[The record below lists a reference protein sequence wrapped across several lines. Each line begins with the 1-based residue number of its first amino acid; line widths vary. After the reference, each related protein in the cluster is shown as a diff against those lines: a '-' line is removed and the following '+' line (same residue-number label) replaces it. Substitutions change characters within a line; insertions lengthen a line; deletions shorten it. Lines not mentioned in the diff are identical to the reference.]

1 MKQTSVLRLL
11 GVFLFCALASFILVM
26 RFYGVLPSVPLGVAI
41 CLWGMTVL
49 CVLLAVRVRTR
60 IKDDQIG
67 QDRSQLNPVTAAQFL
82 VIGKASAWTGAIF
95 GGGYVSLGIFVLT
108 SHISAQDLPI
118 VIASALGGVAM
129 SAAGYWL
136 EKSCTVPPVDAVR

>member
-1 MKQTSVLRLL
+1 MKQTSILGLL

-26 RFYGVLPSVPLGVAI
+26 RFYGVMPSVPLGVAI
-41 CLWGMTVL
+41 CLWGMAVL
-49 CVLLAVRVRTR
+49 CVLLAVRVRAR

-95 GGGYVSLGIFVLT
+95 GGGYVGLGIFVLT

-129 SAAGYWL
+129 SVAGYWL

>member
-1 MKQTSVLRLL
+1 MKQTSILGLV
-11 GVFLFCALASFILVM
+11 GVFLFCVIASFILVM
-26 RFYGVLPSVPLGVAI
+26 RFYGVMSSVPFGVAL
-41 CLWGMTVL
+41 CLWGMTAL
-49 CVLLAVRVRTR
+49 CVLLAVRVRSR
-60 IKDDQIG
+60 IKNDQIG

-95 GGGYVSLGIFVLT
+95 GGGYVGLGIFVLT
-108 SHISAQDLPI
+108 SRISAQDLPI

-136 EKSCTVPPVDAVR
+136 ERSCTVPPTDAVR